1 MRTTSLLVLQTI
13 ITTASALSCS
23 IPRLQQTEEKVRNC
37 SSLAEDVE
45 DPCDWLERVVGEC
58 GDLWRPCHSAG
69 EMRRMR
75 GRQIEAILR
84 LENNQTKYDNCRHV
98 REFR

>member
-1 MRTTSLLVLQTI
+1 MPNFYRSGPFPVYRRTF
-13 ITTASALSCS
+13 
-23 IPRLQQTEEKVRNC
+23 IPVSRTLEPAPAPK
-37 SSLAEDVE
+37 LAE
-45 DPCDWLERVVGEC
+45 PLKKALTSYISATGVVGEC

-75 GRQIEAILR
+75 GRQIETILR